1 MDTVGDFIGRQ
12 SWLEP
17 VEAGL
22 RAVADTTFN
31 KLMPFGQRVRNFL
44 HGTWLGHPLHPA
56 LTDVPLGAWTAA
68 AAFDIYELATE
79 DETFAPGADLAV
91 GIGLI
96 GAAGAAVTGL
106 NEWNAT
112 SDKPQRVGA
121 VQALC
126 NVTATACYV
135 ASW

>member
-1 MDTVGDFIGRQ
+1 MADVVDLVASQ
-12 SWLEP
+12 QWLEP
-17 VEAGL
+17 VETATQKGVAQAFAGGGEAG
-22 RAVADTTFN
+22 RRIQD
-31 KLMPFGQRVRNFL
+31 FL

-106 NEWNAT
+106 NDWNAT

-121 VQALC
+121 VHALC